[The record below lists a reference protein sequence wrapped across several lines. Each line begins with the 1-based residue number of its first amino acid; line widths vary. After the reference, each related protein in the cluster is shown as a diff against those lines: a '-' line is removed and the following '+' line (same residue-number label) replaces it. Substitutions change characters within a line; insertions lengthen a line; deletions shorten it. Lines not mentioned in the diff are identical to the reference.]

1 MHHDKEQVIKNL
13 VDQAVYAN
21 FNAKEREHID
31 IDFYKEVLVEKVDE
45 ILEQMVEEMAY
56 LLSQKQID
64 PDEDSQELRE
74 ADSWETPR

>member
-21 FNAKEREHID
+21 FNAQERKHID
-31 IDFYKEVLVEKVDE
+31 IDFYKDALVEKVDE
-45 ILEQMVEEMAY
+45 LLEQMVEEMAY
-56 LLSQKQID
+56 LLSQTQTD

-74 ADSWETPR
+74 TDSWENPR